1 VVQRAW
7 RDTSTRCATGTGAP
21 AHRGAPLM
29 HPCGAWQTTGNGE
42 FAFITVL
49 VYSPDPTAG
58 GEGVRA
64 LAKVHVIGQECYK
77 RCQIRL
83 YTVIMKL
90 TDDIR
95 SVTDLKRKTRE
106 ILDQV
111 HRTGRPVILTVN
123 GKADAVLMDAKTFE
137 MRLAAG
143 NMARLLAPAE
153 KDVRSGRTRR
163 VRSFLREFKVARKIP
178 R

>member
-1 VVQRAW
+1 MRSSGPQNLA
-7 RDTSTRCATGTGAP
+7 ATT
-21 AHRGAPLM
+21 HSI
-29 HPCGAWQTTGNGE
+29 Q
-42 FAFITVL
+42 
-49 VYSPDPTAG
+49 
-58 GEGVRA
+58 
-64 LAKVHVIGQECYK
+64 CYK